1 MIDSKPERWNKSF
14 RNKLFVVREF
24 SFSGKSHY
32 FWRERFNQSR
42 PKNNVIYN
50 CGTCVAARYQN
61 EEFLFFR
68 FHLLEVKFR
77 EIFRK
82 RLVAMISNGILNSLC
97 IIIGILISS
106 KLCSS
111 VAEVDDEDCLS
122 RGRNCTWCLS
132 DGNCGFCDKCGDHCH
147 KPGAIHSL
155 ENCTNCASCIPGN
168 LAGSKK
174 GYDCRAE
181 WWGT

>member
-1 MIDSKPERWNKSF
+1 MTDSKPEGF
-14 RNKLFVVREF
+14 FTRNLIKLFTKGIF

-32 FWRERFNQSR
+32 FWRERSNQSR
-42 PKNNVIYN
+42 LTNNVIYH
-50 CGTCVAARYQN
+50 CGTCVAACCQN
-61 EEFLFFR
+61 EEFLFLHFTC
-68 FHLLEVKFR
+68 LKLNLR
-77 EIFRK
+77 EIFWK
-82 RLVAMISNGILNSLC
+82 SLVVMRSNGIFNSLC
-97 IIIGILISS
+97 IIVGILISS

-111 VAEVDDEDCLS
+111 VAVVDDEDCLS

-181 WWGT
+181 W

>member
-1 MIDSKPERWNKSF
+1 MGHAWLCVIKT
-14 RNKLFVVREF
+14 RNSCFSHFTCLKL
-24 SFSGKSHY
+24 
-32 FWRERFNQSR
+32 N
-42 PKNNVIYN
+42 
-50 CGTCVAARYQN
+50 
-61 EEFLFFR
+61 L
-68 FHLLEVKFR
+68 R
-77 EIFRK
+77 EIFCK
-82 RLVAMISNGILNSLC
+82 RLVAMPSNGILNSLC
-97 IIIGILISS
+97 IIVGIVISS

-181 WWGT
+181 W

>member
-1 MIDSKPERWNKSF
+1 MLS
-14 RNKLFVVREF
+14 
-24 SFSGKSHY
+24 
-32 FWRERFNQSR
+32 
-42 PKNNVIYN
+42 
-50 CGTCVAARYQN
+50 T
-61 EEFLFFR
+61 
-68 FHLLEVKFR
+68 
-77 EIFRK
+77 
-82 RLVAMISNGILNSLC
+82 GILNSFC
-97 IIIGILISS
+97 IVVGILISS

-181 WWGT
+181 W